1 MTYTAFSVAAALTAV
16 AADRWLLRTRL
27 TSSLAWWLAYAV
39 ILVFQL
45 ITNGWLTG
53 RGIVTYSDDAIIGS
67 GRIAL
72 LGDGRLAYAPIEDVG
87 FGFALVLC
95 TCAVWV
101 RLRPDESVA

>member
-1 MTYTAFSVAAALTAV
+1 MTYTAFSLAAVLTV
-16 AADRWLLRTRL
+16 LAADRWLLRTRL
-27 TSSLAWWLAYAV
+27 TSTAAWWLAYAI

-67 GRIAL
+67 GGAAL
-72 LGDGRLAYAPIEDVG
+72 LGDGRLVYAPIEDVG

-101 RLRPDESVA
+101 RSRPEEPGT